1 MRSTTPY
8 LVVAGVILLVAGV
21 LVLAPSGRGA
31 FGDWLAEARD
41 GDADRGWDLLG
52 PEAQRAY
59 AGNVDA
65 YASDV
70 DGADWGVLELGEPVD
85 QWSDD
90 GFTQVVMALRSA
102 PATVPAF
109 LFERRIVHAVCVD
122 DAPTGIGAIEDRR
135 PFGSWGFGGGG
146 VTGSQRRCQAAFA
159 GDGP

>member
-1 MRSTTPY
+1 MRIASDDRTGGAPARHNSSPRRVTTPMRSTTPY

-70 DGADWGVLELGEPVD
+70 DGADWGVLE
-85 QWSDD
+85 
-90 GFTQVVMALRSA
+90 
-102 PATVPAF
+102 
-109 LFERRIVHAVCVD
+109 
-122 DAPTGIGAIEDRR
+122 
-135 PFGSWGFGGGG
+135 
-146 VTGSQRRCQAAFA
+146 
-159 GDGP
+159 